1 MHFLLFIY
9 VRIKD
14 VDEMAAK
21 GTGNCIDKPVAS
33 APPPLMNIRTQATT
47 QVAFC

>member
-9 VRIKD
+9 VRIND
-14 VDEMAAK
+14 VVDEMAAK
-21 GTGNCIDKPVAS
+21 G
-33 APPPLMNIRTQATT
+33 PPPLMNIRTQATT